1 MVLACAIFLS
11 FLLFQKGVTSHLCSV
26 LTPCWFSVG
35 SQRAVNSHEI
45 ALTSILSTLYVIK
58 ASILYLLFL
67 PSKLR
72 SFPVIHDTNCAN
84 HLGTSGLFIK
94 SCGEEGRCFSSLLD
108 SSDRWPLC
116 PWKCILCFLDVLLNL
131 LVVFLFVSWFFLFG
145 PYIFS
150 LYVYIPMPVN
160 LFSIFWINN
169 LFYYKSMKWSHFK
182 KIVCFF
188 QKAAFPAL
196 LGLFELMPLPLFL

>member
-1 MVLACAIFLS
+1 MVLTCAIFLS
-11 FLLFQKGVTSHLCSV
+11 SLLFQKGVMSHLCSV

-35 SQRAVNSHEI
+35 SQRAVNSREI
-45 ALTSILSTLYVIK
+45 ALTSSLSTLYVIK
-58 ASILYLLFL
+58 ASILYLFFL

-72 SFPVIHDTNCAN
+72 SFSVIHDTNCAN
-84 HLGTSGLFIK
+84 HLGTSGLFTK

-108 SSDRWPLC
+108 SSDSGVYVPENV
-116 PWKCILCFLDVLLNL
+116 FY
-131 LVVFLFVSWFFLFG
+131 VFLMYSWTCWLYFFLYLDFSCLV
-145 PYIFS
+145 PIFS
-150 LYVYIPMPVN
+150 LHIYIPMPVN
-160 LFSIFWINN
+160 LFSIFWINH

-182 KIVCFF
+182 KIACFL